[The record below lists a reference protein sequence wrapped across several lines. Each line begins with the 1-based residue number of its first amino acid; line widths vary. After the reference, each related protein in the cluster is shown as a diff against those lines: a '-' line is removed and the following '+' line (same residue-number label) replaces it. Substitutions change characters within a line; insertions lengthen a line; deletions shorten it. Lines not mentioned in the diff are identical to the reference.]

1 MQAGFKF
8 VGSFDEGVEK
18 VVNGTFAFL
27 NSEAALRLVL
37 IICNLS
43 MKRYLYFSLGLSK
56 MTKTGYMPHSCCPKI
71 QFLCLGTKLLPST
84 PT

>member
-27 NSEAALRLVL
+27 NREAALRLVL

-43 MKRYLYFSLGLSK
+43 INRSLYLSLGLSK
-56 MTKTGYMPHSCCPKI
+56 MTKKQDIWHIRVAQRSN
-71 QFLCLGTKLLPST
+71 LCA
-84 PT
+84 